1 VWIDLHEYMLTTGG
15 LGPIPQRIF
24 DEVVKANLNV
34 FAVSSGHYHDAYTR
48 TDAIDDNGDGQPDR
62 TVYSM
67 LFDYQGLQEGGLG
80 YLRLLHFD
88 NKDGRMIVRTY
99 SPSLDMFDS
108 QDPALT
114 SPEGM
119 QEFTI
124 PYSAIGLKT
133 QTKTLATDSF
143 RADILTAD
151 EVGKVA
157 QAPSGSVSTVDWKS
171 LTAGERDGTSRPPAR
186 TADWSTPRCAPSPR
200 SRAVRPIRARGR
212 HRAAGRAV
220 ALRSRARRRHRS
232 AEYRRRYPGG
242 RARSVA
248 RPRERGS
255 NRARD
260 GAGAHARGLLPVGAA
275 FDAGAPRDSDRR
287 RGRLD
292 RRDRA
297 DTAVHHARSAHPAA
311 VARRRSRHGRGV
323 RCRDGHGG
331 AWPPPV
337 DTVTTWGGSGG
348 RHPADAHRPGSG
360 DAASPS
366 RALIPSPQGVHPFA
380 GAPPRRG
387 GELDVPR
394 GMSRD
399 VLSRGGGSSMPC

>member
-1 VWIDLHEYMLTTGG
+1 MLTTGG

-133 QTKTLATDSF
+133 QTKTLATDC
-143 RADILTAD
+143 
-151 EVGKVA
+151 
-157 QAPSGSVSTVDWKS
+157 SGPTSSPPTRS
-171 LTAGERDGTSRPPAR
+171 ER
-186 TADWSTPRCAPSPR
+186 SPR
-200 SRAVRPIRARGR
+200 RLRLGLHGR
-212 HRAAGRAV
+212 
-220 ALRSRARRRHRS
+220 LEESD
-232 AEYRRRYPGG
+232 GG
-242 RARSVA
+242 RARWYVTATGPHGGLEYSEVRTFTA
-248 RPRERGS
+248 VTGGS
-255 NRARD
+255 TD
-260 GAGAHARGLLPVGAA
+260 PGAGAAPGSRTGG
-275 FDAGAPRDSDRR
+275 GAPQPGTEAAPICR
-287 RGRLD
+287 
-292 RRDRA
+292 
-297 DTAVHHARSAHPAA
+297 VPAA
-311 VARRRSRHGRGV
+311 LPRRSRSL
-323 RCRDGHGG
+323 CRST
-331 AWPPPV
+331 A
-337 DTVTTWGGSGG
+337 
-348 RHPADAHRPGSG
+348 
-360 DAASPS
+360 
-366 RALIPSPQGVHPFA
+366 
-380 GAPPRRG
+380 
-387 GELDVPR
+387 
-394 GMSRD
+394 
-399 VLSRGGGSSMPC
+399 